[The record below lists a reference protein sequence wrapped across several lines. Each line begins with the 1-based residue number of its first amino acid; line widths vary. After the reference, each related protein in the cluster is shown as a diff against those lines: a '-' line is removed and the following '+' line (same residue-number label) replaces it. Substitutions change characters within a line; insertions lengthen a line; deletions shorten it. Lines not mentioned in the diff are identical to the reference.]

1 VVGDGHRRAWEDADE
16 RSAAAPPRVT
26 RRTAGG
32 RPVAQGTQQ
41 RFIGQL
47 TGVRFVAA
55 FWVLLYHYQGALATA
70 GLLVPVLHEVLRVGR
85 LGVDLFFA
93 LSGFI
98 LTHTYLT
105 RMGPSISWPK
115 SRHFLWLRL
124 ARIYPVHFVMLNVAG
139 LAVLAQQKFGSSTA
153 GSRDW
158 LNAKDYLKQVLL
170 IHEWGPNPQRGWNFP
185 AWSLSMEWLAY
196 LLFPLLVLALFRFHQ
211 RLSNRVIALL
221 WCVVLVPLLWY
232 GVAYYGDPYY
242 ISDWGS
248 TIRILTEF
256 TAGGL
261 TYLFVLRQWDA
272 TPGGVKPRVERLATT
287 LSVAIPV
294 VIVLTA
300 LGLGHIGALQWSVSD
315 LPDTPNAADLPPKYH
330 LILVP
335 LLIAWIGALALTSRG
350 PSKYLSTDRLVLGG
364 FISFSL
370 YMTHTVWYGLWRA
383 GMKAVHING
392 GILYLV
398 SFVGLVVGAV
408 VIAWLMWKYVEEPA
422 REWMRKRSG
431 ERPKPVEEIALE
443 QA

>member
-1 VVGDGHRRAWEDADE
+1 M
-16 RSAAAPPRVT
+16 
-26 RRTAGG
+26 
-32 RPVAQGTQQ
+32 AQGTQQ

-105 RMGPSISWPK
+105 KLGPRVTWPA
-115 SRHFLWLRL
+115 SRHFWWLRL
-124 ARIYPVHFVMLNVAG
+124 ARIWPVHFVMLNVAG
-139 LAVLAQQKFGSSTA
+139 LAVIAQSKVNGSDAS
-153 GSRDW
+153 SRDW
-158 LNAKDYLKQVLL
+158 LNPVDYVKQLL
-170 IHEWGPNPQRGWNFP
+170 LVHEWGPNPQRGWNFP

-196 LLFPLLVLALFRFHQ
+196 LLFPLLVLALFRF
-211 RLSNRVIALL
+211 RDKVPTRGLVLL
-221 WCVVLVPLLWY
+221 WCLVLVPLLWY

-261 TYLFVLRQWDA
+261 TYLIVLRHWSAAD
-272 TPGGVKPRVERLATT
+272 GVRPRVERLATT
-287 LSVAIPV
+287 LS
-294 VIVLTA
+294 IVLPLVVVGTA
-300 LGLGHIGALQWSVSD
+300 LLLGHIGALQWTVSD

-330 LILVP
+330 LVLVP
-335 LLIAWIGALALTSRG
+335 VLIAWIGALALTSRG
-350 PSKYLSTDRLVLGG
+350 PSRWLSTDRLVLGG

-383 GMKAVHING
+383 GMSAVHIKG
-392 GILYLV
+392 GVLYLI
-398 SFVGLVVGAV
+398 SFVGLVVGAIL
-408 VIAWLMWKYVEEPA
+408 IAWLMWKYVEEPS
-422 REWMRKRSG
+422 REWMRRRTG

-443 QA
+443 ADGHGADPR

>member
-1 VVGDGHRRAWEDADE
+1 M
-16 RSAAAPPRVT
+16 
-26 RRTAGG
+26 
-32 RPVAQGTQQ
+32 AQGTEQ

-105 RMGPSISWPK
+105 KLGPRATWRGA
-115 SRHFLWLRL
+115 RHFWWLRL

-139 LAVLAQQKFGSSTA
+139 IAAVAQQKLGSSVS
-153 GSRDW
+153 GSKDW
-158 LNAKDYLKQVLL
+158 LTPVDYLRQVLL
-170 IHEWGPNPQRGWNFP
+170 VHEWGPNPQRGWNYP

-196 LLFPLLVLALFRFHQ
+196 LLFPLLVLALFRFRD
-211 RLSNRVIALL
+211 RLSTRALALL
-221 WCVVLVPLLWY
+221 WCAVLVPLLWY
-232 GVAYYGDPYY
+232 GIAYYGDPYY

-261 TYLFVLRQWDA
+261 TYLIVLRQWGA
-272 TPGGVKPRVERLATT
+272 TPDGVRPRVERLATT

-294 VIVLTA
+294 VIVAMA
-300 LGLGHIGALQWSVSD
+300 LVLGHIGALQWSVSD

-330 LILVP
+330 LVLVP
-335 LLIAWIGALALTSRG
+335 LLVAWIGALALTRRG
-350 PSKYLSTDRLVLGG
+350 PSRFLSTDRLVLGG

-383 GMKAVHING
+383 GMKAVHIDG
-392 GILYLV
+392 GVLYLV
-398 SFVGLVVGAV
+398 SFLGLVAGAI
-408 VIAWLMWKYVEEPA
+408 VIAWLMWRFIEEPA

-443 QA
+443 NG

>member
-1 VVGDGHRRAWEDADE
+1 
-16 RSAAAPPRVT
+16 
-26 RRTAGG
+26 
-32 RPVAQGTQQ
+32 VAQGTQQ

-105 RMGPSISWPK
+105 KLGPRATWAG
-115 SRHFLWLRL
+115 SRHFWWLRL

-139 LAVLAQQKFGSSTA
+139 IAAVAQQKLGSSVSGTK
-153 GSRDW
+153 DW
-158 LNAKDYLKQVLL
+158 LTPVDYLRQVLL
-170 IHEWGPNPQRGWNFP
+170 VHEWGPNPQRGWNYP

-196 LLFPLLVLALFRFHQ
+196 LLFPLLVLALFRFRD
-211 RLSNRVIALL
+211 RLSTRAVALL
-221 WCVVLVPLLWY
+221 WCAVLVPLLWY
-232 GVAYYGDPYY
+232 GIAYYGDPYY

-261 TYLFVLRQWDA
+261 TYLFVLRQWSA
-272 TPGGVKPRVERLATT
+272 TPDGVRPRVERLATT

-294 VIVLTA
+294 VIVAMA
-300 LGLGHIGALQWSVSD
+300 LVLGHIGALQWSVSD

-330 LILVP
+330 LVLVP
-335 LLIAWIGALALTSRG
+335 LLVAWIGALALTRRG
-350 PSKYLSTDRLVLGG
+350 PSRFLSTDRLVLGG

-383 GMKAVHING
+383 GMKAVHIDG
-392 GILYLV
+392 GVLYLLG
-398 SFVGLVVGAV
+398 FVGLVVGAL
-408 VIAWLMWKYVEEPA
+408 VIAWLMWRFVEEPS
-422 REWMRKRSG
+422 REWMRRRSG

-443 QA
+443 SG

>member
-1 VVGDGHRRAWEDADE
+1 MA
-16 RSAAAPPRVT
+16 S
-26 RRTAGG
+26 
-32 RPVAQGTQQ
+32 GTQQ

-105 RMGPSISWPK
+105 KLGPKVTWPG
-115 SRHFLWLRL
+115 SRHFWWLRL
-124 ARIYPVHFVMLNVAG
+124 ARIWPVHFVMLNVAG
-139 LAVLAQQKFGSSTA
+139 LAVIAQSKVTGADAST
-153 GSRDW
+153 RDW
-158 LNAKDYLKQVLL
+158 LNPVDYVKQLL
-170 IHEWGPNPQRGWNFP
+170 LVHEWGPNPQRGWNFP

-196 LLFPLLVLALFRFHQ
+196 LLFPLLVLVLFRF
-211 RLSNRVIALL
+211 RDKVPTRGLMLL

-261 TYLFVLRQWDA
+261 TYLIVLRYWS
-272 TPGGVKPRVERLATT
+272 TEGPRPRVERLATT
-287 LSVAIPV
+287 LS
-294 VIVLTA
+294 IVLPLVVVGAA
-300 LGLGHIGALQWSVSD
+300 LFLGHVGALQWTVSD

-330 LILVP
+330 LVLVP

-350 PSKYLSTDRLVLGG
+350 PSRWLSTDRLVLGG

-383 GMKAVHING
+383 GMSAVHIKG
-392 GILYLV
+392 GVLYLV
-398 SFVGLVVGAV
+398 SFVGLVVGAI

-422 REWMRKRSG
+422 REWMRRRSG

-443 QA
+443 SDGR

>member
-1 VVGDGHRRAWEDADE
+1 
-16 RSAAAPPRVT
+16 
-26 RRTAGG
+26 
-32 RPVAQGTQQ
+32 VAQGTQQ

-105 RMGPSISWPK
+105 KLGPRVTWPA
-115 SRHFLWLRL
+115 SRHFWWLRL
-124 ARIYPVHFVMLNVAG
+124 ARIWPVHFVMLNVAG
-139 LAVLAQQKFGSSTA
+139 LAVIAQSKVNGSDAS
-153 GSRDW
+153 SRDW
-158 LNAKDYLKQVLL
+158 LNPVDYVKQLL
-170 IHEWGPNPQRGWNFP
+170 LVHEWGPNPQRGWNYP

-196 LLFPLLVLALFRFHQ
+196 LLFPLLVLALFRF
-211 RLSNRVIALL
+211 RDKVPTRGLVLL
-221 WCVVLVPLLWY
+221 WCLVLVPLLWY

-261 TYLFVLRQWDA
+261 TYLIVLRHWSA
-272 TPGGVKPRVERLATT
+272 TDGVRPRVERLATT
-287 LSVAIPV
+287 LS
-294 VIVLTA
+294 IVLPLVVVGAA
-300 LGLGHIGALQWSVSD
+300 LFLGHVGALQWTASD

-330 LILVP
+330 LVLVP
-335 LLIAWIGALALTSRG
+335 VLIAWIGALALTNRG
-350 PSKYLSTDRLVLGG
+350 PSRWLSTDRLVLGG

-383 GMKAVHING
+383 GMSAVHIKG
-392 GILYLV
+392 GVLYLI
-398 SFVGLVVGAV
+398 SFVGLVVGAIL
-408 VIAWLMWKYVEEPA
+408 IAWLMWKYVEEPA
-422 REWMRKRSG
+422 REWMRRRTG

-443 QA
+443 ADGHGADPR

>member
-1 VVGDGHRRAWEDADE
+1 M
-16 RSAAAPPRVT
+16 
-26 RRTAGG
+26 
-32 RPVAQGTQQ
+32 AQGTQQ

-105 RMGPSISWPK
+105 RMGPNITWPK

-158 LNAKDYLKQVLL
+158 LNARDYLKQVLL

-196 LLFPLLVLALFRFHQ
+196 LLFPFLVLALFRFHQ

-272 TPGGVKPRVERLATT
+272 TPAT
-287 LSVAIPV
+287 
-294 VIVLTA
+294 
-300 LGLGHIGALQWSVSD
+300 
-315 LPDTPNAADLPPKYH
+315 
-330 LILVP
+330 
-335 LLIAWIGALALTSRG
+335 
-350 PSKYLSTDRLVLGG
+350 
-364 FISFSL
+364 
-370 YMTHTVWYGLWRA
+370 
-383 GMKAVHING
+383 
-392 GILYLV
+392 
-398 SFVGLVVGAV
+398 
-408 VIAWLMWKYVEEPA
+408 
-422 REWMRKRSG
+422 
-431 ERPKPVEEIALE
+431 
-443 QA
+443 

>member
-1 VVGDGHRRAWEDADE
+1 VAQG
-16 RSAAAPPRVT
+16 T
-26 RRTAGG
+26 
-32 RPVAQGTQQ
+32 AQGTQQ

-70 GLLVPVLHEVLRVGR
+70 GILVPVLHEVLRVGR

-105 RMGPSISWPK
+105 RMGPTITWPK

-158 LNAKDYLKQVLL
+158 LTPVDYLKQVLL
-170 IHEWGPNPQRGWNFP
+170 VHEWGPNPQRGWNFP

-196 LLFPLLVLALFRFHQ
+196 LLFPFLVLALFRFHQ
-211 RLSNRVIALL
+211 KLPTRVIALL

-232 GVAYYGDPYY
+232 GIAYYGDPYY

-261 TYLFVLRQWDA
+261 TYLFVARQWDA
-272 TPGGVKPRVERLATT
+272 TPDGVKPRVERLATT

-294 VIVLTA
+294 VIVTTA
-300 LGLGHIGALQWSVSD
+300 LVLGHIGALQWSVSD

-330 LILVP
+330 LVLVP
-335 LLIAWIGALALTSRG
+335 LLIAWIGALALTTRG

-364 FISFSL
+364 FVSFSL

-398 SFVGLVVGAV
+398 SFVGLVVGAIA
-408 VIAWLMWKYVEEPA
+408 IAWLMWRFVEEPA
-422 REWMRKRSG
+422 REWMRARSG
-431 ERPKPVEEIALE
+431 ERPKPAEEIALE
-443 QA
+443 NG

>member
-1 VVGDGHRRAWEDADE
+1 
-16 RSAAAPPRVT
+16 
-26 RRTAGG
+26 
-32 RPVAQGTQQ
+32 VAQGTQQ

-139 LAVLAQQKFGSSTA
+139 IAVIAQQKFGSSTA

-170 IHEWGPNPQRGWNFP
+170 IHEWGPNPQRGWNYP

-242 ISDWGS
+242 ISGWGS
-248 TIRILTEF
+248 TIRIITEF

-300 LGLGHIGALQWSVSD
+300 VGLGHIGALQWSVSD

-398 SFVGLVVGAV
+398 SFLGLVVGAV
-408 VIAWLMWKYVEEPA
+408 VIAWLMWRYVEEPA
-422 REWMRKRSG
+422 REWMRGRSG
-431 ERPKPVEEIALE
+431 ERPKPVEELALE
-443 QA
+443 A

>member
-1 VVGDGHRRAWEDADE
+1 M
-16 RSAAAPPRVT
+16 
-26 RRTAGG
+26 
-32 RPVAQGTQQ
+32 AQGTQQ

-105 RMGPSISWPK
+105 KLGPRITWPA
-115 SRHFLWLRL
+115 SRHFWWLRL
-124 ARIYPVHFVMLNVAG
+124 ARIWPVHFVMLNVAG
-139 LAVLAQQKFGSSTA
+139 LAVIAQSKVNGSDAS
-153 GSRDW
+153 SRDW
-158 LNAKDYLKQVLL
+158 LNPVDYVKQLL
-170 IHEWGPNPQRGWNFP
+170 LVHEWGPNPQRGWNFP

-196 LLFPLLVLALFRFHQ
+196 LLFPLLVLALFRF
-211 RLSNRVIALL
+211 RDKVPTRGLVLL
-221 WCVVLVPLLWY
+221 WCLVLVPLLWY
-232 GVAYYGDPYY
+232 GIAYYGDPYY

-261 TYLFVLRQWDA
+261 TYLIVLRYWSA
-272 TPGGVKPRVERLATT
+272 TDGVKPRVERLATT
-287 LSVAIPV
+287 LSVVLPLV
-294 VIVLTA
+294 VVGAA
-300 LGLGHIGALQWSVSD
+300 LFLGHIGALQWTVSD

-330 LILVP
+330 LVLVP
-335 LLIAWIGALALTSRG
+335 VLIAWIGALALTSRG
-350 PSKYLSTDRLVLGG
+350 PSKWLSTDRLVLGG

-383 GMKAVHING
+383 GMSAVHIKG
-392 GILYLV
+392 GVLYLI
-398 SFVGLVVGAV
+398 SFVGLVVGAIL
-408 VIAWLMWKYVEEPA
+408 IAWLMWKYVEEPA
-422 REWMRKRSG
+422 REWMRRRTG

-443 QA
+443 ADGHGADPR

>member
-1 VVGDGHRRAWEDADE
+1 
-16 RSAAAPPRVT
+16 
-26 RRTAGG
+26 
-32 RPVAQGTQQ
+32 VAQGTQQ

-55 FWVLLYHYQGALATA
+55 FWVMLYHYQGALATA

-105 RMGPSISWPK
+105 RLGPRISWPGA
-115 SRHFLWLRL
+115 RHFLWLRL

-139 LAVLAQQKFGSSTA
+139 LAVLAQQKFGSSVA

-158 LNAKDYLKQVLL
+158 LNATDYLKQVLL

-196 LLFPLLVLALFRFHQ
+196 LVFPVLVLLLFRFHE
-211 RLSNRVIALL
+211 RVSTRVLALL
-221 WCVVLVPLLWY
+221 WCVVLAPLLWY
-232 GVAYYGDPYY
+232 GIAYYGDPYY

-261 TYLFVLRQWDA
+261 TYLIVLRFWNQ
-272 TPGGVKPRVERLATT
+272 TPEGPRPRAERLATT
-287 LSVAIPV
+287 LTIVFPV
-294 VIVLTA
+294 LVIGAA
-300 LGLGHIGALQWSVSD
+300 LVLGHVGALQWSVSD

-335 LLIAWIGALALTSRG
+335 PLIAWIGALALTSRG
-350 PSKYLSTDRLVLGG
+350 PSRVLSTERLILGG

-383 GMKAVHING
+383 GMKAVHVTG
-392 GILYLV
+392 GVLYLV
-398 SFVGLVVGAV
+398 GFIGLVVGAIA
-408 VIAWLMWKYVEEPA
+408 IAWLMWRYVEEPA
-422 REWMRKRSG
+422 REWMRRRSG
-431 ERPKPVEEIALE
+431 ERPKPVEELALE
-443 QA
+443 TDNLGADDR

>member
-1 VVGDGHRRAWEDADE
+1 M
-16 RSAAAPPRVT
+16 
-26 RRTAGG
+26 
-32 RPVAQGTQQ
+32 AQGTQQ

-55 FWVLLYHYQGALATA
+55 FWVMLYHYQGALATA

-105 RMGPSISWPK
+105 KLGPRITWRGT
-115 SRHFLWLRL
+115 RHFWWLRL

-139 LAVLAQQKFGSSTA
+139 LAAVAQQKLGSSVSGTK
-153 GSRDW
+153 DW
-158 LNAKDYLKQVLL
+158 LTPLDYLRQVLL
-170 IHEWGPNPQRGWNFP
+170 VHEWGPNPQRGWNYP

-196 LLFPLLVLALFRFHQ
+196 LLFPLLVLALFRFRD
-211 RLSNRVIALL
+211 RLSTRALALL
-221 WCVVLVPLLWY
+221 WCAVLVPLLWY
-232 GVAYYGDPYY
+232 GIAYYGDPYY

-261 TYLFVLRQWDA
+261 TYLFVVRQWAA
-272 TPGGVKPRVERLATT
+272 TPDGVRPRVERLATT

-294 VIVLTA
+294 VIVVLA
-300 LGLGHIGALQWSVSD
+300 LLLGHVGALQWSVSD

-330 LILVP
+330 LVMVP
-335 LLIAWIGALALTSRG
+335 LLVAWIGALALTNRG
-350 PSKYLSTDRLVLGG
+350 PSRFLSTERLVLGG
-364 FISFSL
+364 FVSFSL

-383 GMKAVHING
+383 GLKAVHING
-392 GILYLV
+392 GVLYLV
-398 SFVGLVVGAV
+398 AFVGLVVGAL
-408 VIAWLMWKYVEEPA
+408 VIAWLMWRFVEEPS
-422 REWMRKRSG
+422 REWMRRRSG

-443 QA
+443 NG

>member
-1 VVGDGHRRAWEDADE
+1 
-16 RSAAAPPRVT
+16 
-26 RRTAGG
+26 
-32 RPVAQGTQQ
+32 VAQGTQQ

-55 FWVLLYHYQGALATA
+55 FWVLLYHYQGALAAA

-105 RMGPSISWPK
+105 KLGPRVTWPA
-115 SRHFLWLRL
+115 SRHFWWLRL
-124 ARIYPVHFVMLNVAG
+124 ARIWPVHFVMLNVAG
-139 LAVLAQQKFGSSTA
+139 LAVIAQSKVSGADT

-158 LNAKDYLKQVLL
+158 LNPLDYLKQVLL
-170 IHEWGPNPQRGWNFP
+170 LHEWGPNPQRGWNYP

-196 LLFPLLVLALFRFHQ
+196 LLFPLLVLALFRFHD
-211 RLSNRVIALL
+211 RLPTRVLVLL

-261 TYLFVLRQWDA
+261 TYLIVLRLWAQTEA
-272 TPGGVKPRVERLATT
+272 GPRPRVERLATT
-287 LSVAIPV
+287 LSVALPLV
-294 VIVLTA
+294 VVAAA
-300 LGLGHIGALQWSVSD
+300 LLLGHIGSLQWSVSD

-330 LILVP
+330 LVLVP
-335 LLIAWIGALALTSRG
+335 VLIAWIGALALTSRG
-350 PSKYLSTDRLVLGG
+350 PSRVLATDRLVLGG

-392 GILYLV
+392 GVVYLV

-408 VIAWLMWKYVEEPA
+408 VIAWLMWRFVEEPA
-422 REWMRKRSG
+422 REWMRRRSG
-431 ERPKPVEEIALE
+431 ERPKPVEELALE
-443 QA
+443 ADATAAAPPDPAP